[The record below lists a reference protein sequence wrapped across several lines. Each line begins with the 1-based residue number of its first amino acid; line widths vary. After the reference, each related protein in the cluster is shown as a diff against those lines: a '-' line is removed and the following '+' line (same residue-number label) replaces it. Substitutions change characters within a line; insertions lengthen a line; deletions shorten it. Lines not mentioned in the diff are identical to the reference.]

1 MKHYYSL
8 FWALVFTPTF
18 LHATPYIPAQDNT
31 IVERLPYR
39 ATDPSVRQSATLR
52 AALKREPQNLNLA
65 LTLAKQNY
73 DIGLR
78 TGDPRFIAYA
88 EAALQPWWHLP
99 NPPHDVAVL
108 RAAIRQYRH
117 DFAGSLL
124 DLGRVLDE
132 NPRHAPARAQ
142 RAAIY
147 LVQARYADSRADCQ
161 QLRNGSSALISIA
174 CVATAD
180 ALSGSLHKSYQVLR
194 AAYEEARSASAEEKL
209 WVLNRLAE
217 MQQRAGNAR
226 TAETHYLAALSLGI
240 QDVFLLASYADFL
253 LDNERPQAVL
263 KLLKGAPPTDGLLL
277 RQVLAAQRLQLPD
290 ASRLADDLRARFAA
304 ANLRGD
310 KTHQQEE
317 ARFTLSIEGNAQKAL
332 TLALENWQV
341 QKEPQD
347 ARIVLEAA
355 LAANSPA
362 AALAVLSWLRS
373 NHVEDERL
381 QKLAQHLQ

>member
-1 MKHYYSL
+1 MKHSYSL
-8 FWALVFTPTF
+8 FWALIFTSTV
-18 LHATPYIPAQDNT
+18 HAVPYIPGRDDT

-39 ATDPSVRQSATLR
+39 ATDLNIRQSASLR
-52 AALKREPQNLNLA
+52 AALKQEPQNLNLA

-88 EAALQPWWHLP
+88 EAALQPWWRLP

-124 DLGRVLDE
+124 DLGRVLAE

-161 QLRNGSSALISIA
+161 QLHTISSALISTA

-180 ALSGSLHKSYQVLR
+180 ALSGSLHKSYQLLR
-194 AAYEEARSASAEEKL
+194 AAYEEAQSAPAAEKL

-226 TAETHYLAALSLGI
+226 AAETHYLASLSVGI

-263 KLLKGAPPTDGLLL
+263 RLLKDAPRTDGLLL

-290 ASRLADDLRARFAA
+290 ASRLAADLRARFAA

-317 ARFTLSIEGNAQKAL
+317 ARFTLIIEGNAQKAL

-355 LAANSPA
+355 LAAKSPA
-362 AALAVLSWLRS
+362 AAQPVLSWMRS
-373 NHVEDERL
+373 NHVEDQRL
-381 QKLAQHLQ
+381 QKLVQRLQ